1 MPPKAKKYG
10 FGSNGVVTYN
20 GPGNAEDW
28 RGHLQRDL
36 NARKTYNDMVLFVKA
51 NVAKNALKAYLHTT
65 QLKSMEELLEM
76 LVNEQNEY
84 RRNNAALQLSQL
96 NLEDSNEDDIDAEAA
111 LEQMYMISQK
121 PNDKHY
127 VTYLKEHVA
136 EIIKGVGWGQY
147 IDWVNTTIKIGT
159 QFRNFN
165 TGRTYV
171 PAYNDDCQI
180 DKQLQEW
187 AKYQRQ
193 TAAGTQKPAH
203 KEWQVAMLDM
213 IEFVWDN
220 NNYKWIANIARLK
233 NFKDIFGHCA
243 VPKNYEDKKLVNF
256 TQNLRNGSHNSYFYK
271 QSDERKQ
278 ELTDLGFDP
287 NVTYRDQTIHEE
299 DEEMIVIFEKFFVN
313 SSDDPLERHTNIP
326 WLTRTKEID
335 LMRAHFWL
343 PKAIKRISCFHL
355 DNNNNDDSEDDD
367 SEADVDGMPKDEAM
381 ENRLA
386 EMQSIVA
393 QEERLLPIKP
403 SILNRL
409 KKLNILLKKYYHY
422 GVDRIENRHY
432 TKLREFYKNNH
443 GKDLWKELG
452 WTRDESIGDDHK
464 YPDGSDRPKRY
475 ARRPDMTLIGFVQ
488 ALIDELD
495 EYGHID
501 RSVES
506 EQRKVYY
513 MILLLISKMKL
524 DINLVRL
531 EPVHPTMPDERQV
544 RAHAKIIKDID
555 RDLSIKTA
563 DINGLEPVKPRVRVI
578 LLDFEPH
585 NHHIVEYQKRLIP
598 PGSGIKRA
606 EKEDEWD
613 SKVMYDEVIML
624 TTDEVLKLESMDLS
638 LFDED
643 GKLRGELRNVEDEAA
658 EGSLAGGE
666 AVV

>member
-1 MPPKAKKYG
+1 MPRTAKKYN
-10 FGSNGVVTYN
+10 GS
-20 GPGNAEDW
+20 GNPDDW
-28 RGHLQRDL
+28 RGDLQRDL
-36 NARKTYNDMVLFVKA
+36 NTFKTLQVMVLFVQV
-51 NVAKNALKAYLHTT
+51 NVTRAALRKFLH
-65 QLKSMEELLEM
+65 LSGGDSMEECLEV
-76 LVNEQNEY
+76 LVIEQSDY
-84 RRNNAALQLSQL
+84 RRNNAGLQLSQL
-96 NLEDSNEDDIDAEAA
+96 NLEDYDEDDFDFGAEALEAA
-111 LEQMYMISQK
+111 LEQEYTISQK
-121 PNDKHY
+121 PNDKHC

-136 EIIKGVGWGQY
+136 AIINGVGWGQY

-159 QFRNFN
+159 QFYDFN
-165 TGRTYV
+165 TGRTFV
-171 PAYNDDCQI
+171 PSYGDDCRI

-193 TAAGTQKPAH
+193 TAAGTQEPAL
-203 KEWQVAMLDM
+203 KEWQVALLDM
-213 IEFVWDN
+213 IEFVWDLH
-220 NNYKWIANIARLK
+220 NYKFIANIARLK
-233 NFKDIFGHCA
+233 TFKDIFGHCA
-243 VPKNYEDKKLVNF
+243 VPKNYEDKKLAIF
-256 TQNLRNGSHNSYFYK
+256 TQNLRSSGDQGFWK

-287 NVTYRDQTIHEE
+287 NITPSDQKYEDATQEE
-299 DEEMIVIFEKFFVN
+299 DEEIIVIIEKFFVN

-343 PKAIKRISCFHL
+343 PKAIKRITYFHL
-355 DNNNNDDSEDDD
+355 DNNNDDDSEDDD
-367 SEADVDGMPKDEAM
+367 SEADVDEMPKDEAM

-393 QEERLLPIKP
+393 QEERLLPIKQP
-403 SILNRL
+403 ILNRM

-422 GVDRIENRHY
+422 GVNRIENRHY
-432 TKLREFYKNNH
+432 TKLRELYKELYK
-443 GKDLWKELG
+443 KDLYKELG
-452 WTRDESIGDDHK
+452 WTRDESIGDDPK

-475 ARRPDMTLIGFVQ
+475 ARRPDMTLIGFAQ

-513 MILLLISKMKL
+513 MILLLISEMKL

-598 PGSGIKRA
+598 PGSGIERA
-606 EKEDEWD
+606 KKEDEWD
-613 SKVMYDEVIML
+613 SKVMYNEVIML

-643 GKLRGELRNVEDEAA
+643 GKLRAELLDEAV
-658 EGSLAGGE
+658 EGSEE
-666 AVV
+666 AV